1 MTTSYGCGSSCLT
14 DVYDEISPR
23 RLLEVLEHTRR
34 LEIIATR
41 RRIAFRLTAYWL
53 RQLCR

>member
-41 RRIAFRLTAYWL
+41 RRIAVRLTAYWL